1 MILFSRHHCEPDLSR
16 VKAFRLQKPALE
28 YHFNFGGLREFL
40 KGDEAKEDNNV
51 SFYYLSDKDLPLFNI
66 VCFLRRTGGASLLGS
81 RLMTR

>member
-51 SFYYLSDKDLPLFNI
+51 SFYYLSDKDLQNPWF
-66 VCFLRRTGGASLLGS
+66 TGTIICSCLNLHFVA
-81 RLMTR
+81 